1 MTALDPSTSSGLRV
15 FIAVELSDA
24 AKTESGRLISAAAEM
39 GIRGVRAVRPHGIH
53 LPSGP
58 WGREFQRSPR
68 AISAMRAAAARS
80 HPFDLSLGDVGAFP
94 NAASARVLWVG
105 VEGDVGSLGELREEV
120 ENELSGVGFRRDG
133 RRFNPH
139 ITLARLRDRVS
150 RADRRR
156 VVDTVSAV
164 GHTRVR
170 FGVEAVTLF
179 QSTLHPEGSIHTPLC
194 RARLGASPEPVEG
207 E

>member
-1 MTALDPSTSSGLRV
+1 
-15 FIAVELSDA
+15 
-24 AKTESGRLISAAAEM
+24 M

-53 LPSGP
+53 LTLRFLGDVNS
-58 WGREFQRSPR
+58 SAVPR

-120 ENELSGVGFRRDG
+120 ETELSGVGFRRDG

-150 RADRRR
+150 RADRRQ

-179 QSTLHPEGSIHTPLC
+179 QSTLHSEGSIHTPLC